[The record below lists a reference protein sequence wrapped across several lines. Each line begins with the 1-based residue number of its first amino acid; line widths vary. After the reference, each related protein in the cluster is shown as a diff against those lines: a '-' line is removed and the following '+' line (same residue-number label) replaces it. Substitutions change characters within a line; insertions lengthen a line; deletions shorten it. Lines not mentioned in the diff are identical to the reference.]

1 MSNKRLMKLL
11 SDRGG
16 GTTRQGF
23 ARLLQS
29 DIRQRCGIY
38 DNNANQHKQ
47 SLLGI

>member
-11 SDRGG
+11 SDKGG
-16 GTTRQGF
+16 AIARQGS

-29 DIRQRCGIY
+29 DIRQRCCIY
-38 DNNANQHKQ
+38 DNNANKHKQ

>member
-11 SDRGG
+11 SERGG
-16 GTTRQGF
+16 GTTRQGS

-38 DNNANQHKQ
+38 DHNKSQHK
-47 SLLGI
+47 